1 MNQNIIFYPVI
12 TLVGLTF
19 IIGFLMLRSRFA
31 AVENKQVSIKYFQLN
46 QGNIPVVMQRLS
58 DNYDNLLS
66 TPVLFYLAMVIAYIL
81 NVVDTGYVMLAW
93 SYVVLRFAHSYIH
106 IVYNNVIHRM
116 LVFVLG
122 VVVLMSIW
130 LRLLVYLI
138 NDVVM

>member
-19 IIGFLMLRSRFA
+19 IIAFLMLRSRFA

-46 QGNIPVVMQRLS
+46 QGNIPEAMQRLS

-106 IVYNNVIHRM
+106 TVYNNVIHRM
-116 LVFVLG
+116 LAFVIG